1 MKISETQATLS
12 SYIDKVK
19 NKIGKEFKFIKNISS
34 IDNSSV
40 SFDKEK
46 RAEILQE
53 NYSKYIEECKNLLNR
68 TKPDIYKSHL

>member
-46 RAEILQE
+46 EQKYYKKIIQSIL
-53 NYSKYIEECKNLLNR
+53 KNVR
-68 TKPDIYKSHL
+68 IY